1 MKLKSKLVHMQYCGD
16 SWCFV
21 DAGGNK
27 VKFDQALV
35 DATRVSVDK
44 VSGYV
49 ASVHGISAEVVDLM
63 PARSREDLGI
73 KAVHSLG
80 RGPTLKRVR
89 LMPNGSIENES

>member
-1 MKLKSKLVHMQYCGD
+1 MKLKSKLVHAKYLDG

-21 DAGGNK
+21 DSGGNK
-27 VKFDQALV
+27 VKFDQAIV
-35 DATRVSVDK
+35 DATHVSTGS

-80 RGPTLKRVR
+80 RGPTVRRVR
-89 LMPNGSIENES
+89 LMPDGTIENES